1 MSLLPLE
8 ASGRRPAFFDAPGMD
23 QLLSMV
29 LEIAA
34 ELWVVRERVFI
45 LEAVL
50 KQQGIDV
57 TDAIESYAPNAE
69 EAAALAKMRDQATAN
84 MFRTLNREH
93 RPVGTPG

>member
-23 QLLSMV
+23 QILSMV
-29 LEIAA
+29 LELAA

-50 KQQGIDV
+50 KKQGVAAADAV
-57 TDAIESYAPNAE
+57 ETYVPTDAEKAV
-69 EAAALAKMRDQATAN
+69 LAKMCAEATAN
-84 MFRTLNREH
+84 IFRTLNREH
-93 RPVGTPG
+93 KAVT